1 MNTNEENE
9 LYDDIKE
16 SMAEVEEM
24 GETDQDSVGVRART
38 EDGKFAPKA
47 EEITAAEKL
56 QPGDKSTTAPEGEA
70 KAPEKSGEVTLS
82 EDRAPRGWS
91 PASREKWNTLPA
103 DIRSEIIRREE
114 ASAQGVRQLQENMA
128 PARDFFQVLD
138 PYLREADQAGV
149 HAASYISNV
158 MGTERALRTSDLP
171 GRFQA
176 ILQIAD
182 QYGVPLRDVINE
194 SVGQRI
200 IPQPAPQPQMP
211 PELFYEIQQMRQW
224 REQQESAGYNSQI
237 AEFASDKEFFAD
249 VTNVMASL
257 IESGQAQTLQE
268 AYDSAC
274 WANPTIR
281 EILMTRNGTSEGAQR
296 RRNAAGASIK
306 PGGSMAVSEAYD
318 DEDDL
323 HDTITKAFSRST
335 SGRV

>member
-1 MNTNEENE
+1 MSTIEEND
-9 LYDDIKE
+9 LHDDIKA

-24 GETDQDSVGVRART
+24 GETDQDSTGVRTRA
-38 EDGKFAPKA
+38 EAPKA

-56 QPGDKSTTAPEGEA
+56 QPSDKPTAAPEGEV

-91 PASREKWNTLPA
+91 PASREKWNTLPE
-103 DIRSEIIRREE
+103 DIRAEIIRREE

-128 PARDFFQVLD
+128 PAREFFQTLD
-138 PYLREADQAGV
+138 PFLREADAAGV
-149 HAASYISNV
+149 SAAGYISNV
-158 MGTERALRTSDLP
+158 MSTERALRTSDLP

-194 SVGQRI
+194 SVGQKI

-224 REQQESAGYNSQI
+224 REQQEKSTYETQI
-237 AEFASDKEFFAD
+237 GEFAADKEFFAD

-268 AYDSAC
+268 AYDAAC

-281 EILMTRNGTSEGAQR
+281 EILMNRSGTSEGAQR

-306 PGGSMAVSEAYD
+306 PGGSMSVSEAYD
-318 DEDDL
+318 EEDDL
-323 HDTITKAFSRST
+323 SDTIRKAFVKTT